1 MKKTLLACSLALCS
15 AILATGSVQAESAPS
30 PEPSA
35 ASAQFEASL
44 ARWVAANSESRELW
58 KATSRIDD
66 ECASSVAALASKFGS
81 KASLAETQASWTALR
96 AATQKSARERA
107 LLAPRIDASREII
120 QEEERRLQTLRP
132 LSAYDRMRDASRK
145 TFRSQDDSYP
155 SIWSGSRHCENAASR
170 LIRRLSPD

>member
-1 MKKTLLACSLALCS
+1 MKKTLLACALALSS

-30 PEPSA
+30 SESSSA
-35 ASAQFEASL
+35 SSQFEASL

-66 ECASSVAALASKFGS
+66 ECASSIAALASKFGS
-81 KASLAETQASWTALR
+81 EESLATTQASWKALR

-107 LLAPRIDASREII
+107 LLAPRIDAAREII

-132 LSAYDRMRDASRK
+132 LSAYGRMREASRK
-145 TFRSQDDSYP
+145 TFRAEDDSYP
-155 SIWSGSRHCENAASR
+155 SIWSGSRYCESAASR
-170 LIRRLSPD
+170 LIQRLSPN